1 MGDVMGT
8 WTRSGRGLGMTPQD
22 GMSEI
27 DATAPL
33 AEMQR
38 LTDLRSITG
47 TGVPDGIQPLRRGAG
62 PRDQGIIT
70 AKKEKESWQQ
80 RQRAGCCSDRLII
93 RGEVV

>member
-1 MGDVMGT
+1 
-8 WTRSGRGLGMTPQD
+8 MTPQD

-47 TGVPDGIQPLRRGAG
+47 TGVFGWNSA
-62 PRDQGIIT
+62 IT
-70 AKKEKESWQQ
+70 K
-80 RQRAGCCSDRLII
+80 RCRPT
-93 RGEVV
+93 